1 MDLGSN
7 LLAALR
13 EQDLARIE
21 PHLQP
26 LKLSAGDVIYDPGDE
41 VRHAY
46 FPLGSAMASFLIPM
60 KEGETVETAMVGRE
74 GVVGGIV
81 SNGLLPAYAKC
92 SVMHGGDFLR
102 LPSIV
107 LDEAKRQSVHMGN
120 LFARY
125 ADCLVAQIFQS
136 VACNALHSIEQRAAK
151 WLLFALDRTGRDEL
165 VLTQQQLGS
174 LLGIGRSYVTR
185 VVARMKAS
193 GVIEI
198 GRGRVRILDRHR
210 LAYLSCDCNLLVAE
224 HFDIVLRGVYPDGA

>member
-13 EQDLARIE
+13 EQDLMRIE

-26 LKLSAGDVIYDPGDE
+26 MTLHEGHVIYEPGDE

-60 KEGETVETAMVGRE
+60 KEGESVETTMIGRE
-74 GVVGGIV
+74 GAVGGIV
-81 SNGLLPAYAKC
+81 SNGRVPAYAKC
-92 SVMHGGDFLR
+92 SVMHGGEFLR
-102 LPSIV
+102 VPSVV
-107 LDEAKRQSVHMGN
+107 LEDAKRQSVHMAN

-125 ADCLVAQIFQS
+125 ADCLLAQIFQS
-136 VACNALHSIEQRAAK
+136 VACNALHNIEQRAAK
-151 WLLFALDRTGRDEL
+151 WLLSAMDRTGKHEL

-185 VVARMKAS
+185 VIARMKAD
-193 GVIEI
+193 GVIKTR
-198 GRGRVRILDRHR
+198 RGAIRIVNRPR
-210 LAYLSCDCNLLVAE
+210 LAHLSCDCNLLVAE
-224 HFDIVLRGVYPDGA
+224 HFETVLRGVYPEGE